1 MDKVENL
8 KPMAQAM
15 EQAKERPPGLCHI
28 THKEFNEFIKE
39 KGFKGRN
46 KYKLKELEAMFGFK
60 PMDIGSSVTIYQ
72 SGGGSLEEP
81 VTFSSISKASTSTGI
96 PYSTLLCTK
105 NSRSVVHS
113 NGKEYMINF
122 NTI

>member
-15 EQAKERPPGLCHI
+15 EQAKERSLRPI
-28 THKEFNEFIKE
+28 THKEFNGFIKG

-46 KYKLKELEAMFGFK
+46 KYTLKELKAMFGFK

-72 SGGGSLEEP
+72 SGGRSLEEP
-81 VTFSSISKASTSTGI
+81 VLFLRLQHLLVYHIQLS
-96 PYSTLLCTK
+96 YVQRRTLGLWFIQMGK
-105 NSRSVVHS
+105 N
-113 NGKEYMINF
+113 I
-122 NTI
+122 